1 MFQKCFVL
9 FLLSFALN
17 VSFATDVLEF
27 QSWVH
32 GKKMMNI
39 VVDDTGKIEGLLY
52 KEVAKPLS
60 HNAEPHSVEFQTVE
74 LHSKYYFID
83 RDYTCAKSLE
93 PDFGA
98 KCKNTCFPS
107 YKQKGI
113 DFHFNVQ
120 GDIMNTCSVK
130 TVDAQYQG
138 FKSTLQEIDCPQAKI
153 AITRVPELGKFQ
165 DLINQDPN
173 KDSNDYFKDVSKLL
187 GVSGLI
193 TQFIVTKK
201 DTNQAALFYEVRE
214 LRLKKNAKLVALPK
228 KYKVIKPDPF
238 LSLLESLELQ
248 VRNEADQKF
257 KALSQKGDSETQL
270 KLLAIK
276 NECKTRFPAQSDEVL
291 LMEICRQDPKTKDQI
306 AAVMGGWQEKIR
318 SQINPAEIQ
327 AKFAQGTKKALEEFC
342 K

>member
-120 GDIMNTCSVK
+120 GDIFEIGVHH
-130 TVDAQYQG
+130 G
-138 FKSTLQEIDCPQAKI
+138 KS
-153 AITRVPELGKFQ
+153 AIL
-165 DLINQDPN
+165 L
-173 KDSNDYFKDVSKLL
+173 SYFIKLL
-187 GVSGLI
+187 
-193 TQFIVTKK
+193 IVH
-201 DTNQAALFYEVRE
+201 LSRLPSSYLVRFY
-214 LRLKKNAKLVALPK
+214 NFFFNP
-228 KYKVIKPDPF
+228 
-238 LSLLESLELQ
+238 LQ
-248 VRNEADQKF
+248 
-257 KALSQKGDSETQL
+257 LT
-270 KLLAIK
+270 
-276 NECKTRFPAQSDEVL
+276 
-291 LMEICRQDPKTKDQI
+291 M
-306 AAVMGGWQEKIR
+306 
-318 SQINPAEIQ
+318 
-327 AKFAQGTKKALEEFC
+327 
-342 K
+342 